1 MVPQHVFS
9 KFSNTDLTTGNL
21 TSQSIVGTGPY
32 LYQSGFS
39 AQSPTMVWKRNDNW
53 WAIKALG
60 LKVGPTYVVD
70 IKNGTNA
77 AALANFQAG
86 SIDLFNNFAPKAAIK
101 GSVKTYFSGTPYHL
115 GANTVWLFPN
125 TTEKPL
131 NDAQFRRA
139 LAYSIN
145 LQQIL
150 DKSYQGMA
158 AKASPT
164 GLLPIWNKWIN
175 KSVVSKYGFSYNVA
189 KAKAILAAAGY
200 KDTNGDGYVEN
211 KDGSKI
217 DLKLAVPNGWSDWM
231 TATQVIS
238 DSAKAVGIKVTPEF
252 PEYATLVDDRGH
264 ANFDLVLGN
273 DKQYSNTP
281 WTYYQY
287 IYQLPLSGNQTST
300 NYERYTDQS
309 AWNLTQKLDK
319 TLASNTAGVPV
330 RDDAARD
337 HVPAEP
343 ARDSAVVQRHVGDVQ
358 HEVLDELA
366 LLHGQPVHP
375 QLLAELL
382 PDDEHRHVHASASR
396 QDVTGAKGA
405 PIDARDTPPGLDPGG
420 VFARERSFRGRDSM
434 ARYLTR
440 KICIYLVTFWVA
452 VTIDWAIPR
461 FMPGDPIQQLLSRMQ
476 AQPGAQTILT
486 GYYTKAFGFD
496 VPLWK
501 QYLNFWA
508 ALFRGDL
515 GRSIMDFPTPV
526 STLIFG
532 ALPYTLA
539 LLVPAILLSFW
550 AGNKVGALAARRK
563 SLDNGVLPVRVR
575 ADLDPADVARARAR
589 MAVSRARCACS
600 RSPARTASRCS
611 PSGRRSS
618 SAASSTTGCC
628 RSSRCSSSP
637 SAGGRSGCG
646 T

>member
-1 MVPQHVFS
+1 VKWSDGQPMTASDVAYSFNLLKLKTHPQHALFADTGLKSVKVSGNNVVFSFAGKPGYQEFDFYRFNVAVVPQHVFS

-21 TSQSIVGTGPY
+21 TSQSLVGTGPY

-39 AQSPTMVWKRNDNW
+39 AQSPTMVWERNDNW

-175 KSVVSKYGFSYNVA
+175 KGVVSKYGFSYNVA

-264 ANFDLVLGN
+264 ANYDLVLGN

-319 TLASNTAGVPV
+319 TLASNTAGYQSVMT
-330 RDDAARD
+330 
-337 HVPAEP
+337 
-343 ARDSAVVQRHVGDVQ
+343 
-358 HEVLDELA
+358 
-366 LLHGQPVHP
+366 
-375 QLLAELL
+375 QLETTFLQNL
-382 PDDEHRHVHASASR
+382 P
-396 QDVTGAKGA
+396 
-405 PIDARDTPPGLDPGG
+405 
-420 VFARERSFRGRDSM
+420 
-434 ARYLTR
+434 
-440 KICIYLVTFWVA
+440 
-452 VTIDWAIPR
+452 AIPLWYNG
-461 FMPGDPIQQLLSRMQ
+461 MWAM
-476 AQPGAQTILT
+476 
-486 GYYTKAFGFD
+486 YNTKYWTNW
-496 VPLWK
+496 P
-501 QYLNFWA
+501 
-508 ALFRGDL
+508 
-515 GRSIMDFPTPV
+515 
-526 STLIFG
+526 
-532 ALPYTLA
+532 
-539 LLVPAILLSFW
+539 
-550 AGNKVGALAARRK
+550 
-563 SLDNGVLPVRVR
+563 
-575 ADLDPADVARARAR
+575 
-589 MAVSRARCACS
+589 
-600 RSPARTASRCS
+600 
-611 PSGRRSS
+611 
-618 SAASSTTGCC
+618 SSTANQYTP
-628 RSSRCSSSP
+628 SSWRNYFQMTSIDMLTHLHP
-637 SAGGRSGCG
+637 AK

>member
-1 MVPQHVFS
+1 MNIRQGVKWSDGKPMTPADVAYSFNMLKLKTHPQHALWADTGLKSVKVSGNNVVFSFAGKPGYQEFDFYRFNVAVVPQHVFS

-86 SIDLFNNFAPKAAIK
+86 NIDLFNNFAPKNAIK

-131 NDAQFRRA
+131 NDPQFRKA

-164 GLLPIWNKWIN
+164 GLLPIWNKWVN
-175 KSVVSKYGFSYNVA
+175 KGVVAKYGFSYNPA

-238 DSAKAVGIKVTPEF
+238 DSAKAVGIKITPEF

-264 ANFDLVLGN
+264 ANYDLVLGN
-273 DKQYSNTP
+273 DRQYSNTP

-287 IYQLPLSGNQTST
+287 IYQLPLSGDQTST

-319 TLASNTAGVPV
+319 TLSSNT
-330 RDDAARD
+330 
-337 HVPAEP
+337 
-343 ARDSAVVQRHVGDVQ
+343 SAYRSVMT
-358 HEVLDELA
+358 
-366 LLHGQPVHP
+366 
-375 QLLAELL
+375 QLE
-382 PDDEHRHVHASASR
+382 
-396 QDVTGAKGA
+396 T
-405 PIDARDTPPGLDPGG
+405 
-420 VFARERSFRGRDSM
+420 
-434 ARYLTR
+434 
-440 KICIYLVTFWVA
+440 TFLQNMP
-452 VTIDWAIPR
+452 AIPLWYNG
-461 FMPGDPIQQLLSRMQ
+461 MWAM
-476 AQPGAQTILT
+476 
-486 GYYTKAFGFD
+486 YNTKYWTNW
-496 VPLWK
+496 P
-501 QYLNFWA
+501 
-508 ALFRGDL
+508 
-515 GRSIMDFPTPV
+515 
-526 STLIFG
+526 
-532 ALPYTLA
+532 
-539 LLVPAILLSFW
+539 
-550 AGNKVGALAARRK
+550 
-563 SLDNGVLPVRVR
+563 
-575 ADLDPADVARARAR
+575 
-589 MAVSRARCACS
+589 
-600 RSPARTASRCS
+600 
-611 PSGRRSS
+611 SS
-618 SAASSTTGCC
+618 SSNQYTPSSWRNYFQMTSIDMLTHLK
-628 RSSRCSSSP
+628 P
-637 SAGGRSGCG
+637 AK